1 MIRRCPQCGSAS
13 DDMYGFCIK
22 CGYEFPKIE
31 SNADT
36 CPLCGFQNPE
46 EADYCVKCGTPL
58 VFKKQFQGDANSN
71 FNPII
76 IKKEVSNNAEKYRQ
90 SRTSRWLIL
99 FGYIFSIYTSRLKV
113 NYSQF
118 IEMLKLLICIFI
130 NFVCKS

>member
-58 VFKKQFQGDANSN
+58 VFKKQFQGDAN
-71 FNPII
+71 
-76 IKKEVSNNAEKYRQ
+76 Y
-90 SRTSRWLIL
+90 
-99 FGYIFSIYTSRLKV
+99 
-113 NYSQF
+113 
-118 IEMLKLLICIFI
+118 
-130 NFVCKS
+130 